1 MKPTMLASLVAS
13 MLAVNGVGCAAVS
26 ESPDAVVKCEGA
38 NDCKGQG
45 ACGGVNADGGL
56 HGCEGKTLARARV
69 GSKFPMLTVRNGA
82 ANQFVDSL
90 D

>member
-13 MLAVNGVGCAAVS
+13 MLAISSGGCAAVN

-56 HGCEGKTLARARV
+56 HGCEGQNSCKGQGWIELSNADCAKRGGKAIR
-69 GSKFPMLTVRNGA
+69 
-82 ANQFVDSL
+82 
-90 D
+90 